1 MNRKM
6 NHKRKIV
13 LGMAFLAAFSAG
25 AMQVRAQQEQDTGEK
40 PKPAGRVYLPLPD
53 LNAQQDSQA
62 DLSSSDLQPDI
73 RPLTGME
80 TATLGTPRML
90 HSYWVPGLEYGNAG
104 ASDSPN
110 LAANSGWNSTNY
122 FAGNMSLLE
131 AWGHSLI
138 GVNYSGGGFVSSDGS
153 LGNGQFHQLSTAYHL
168 DLRRWQWVFL
178 EQFSYLPE
186 SGFGFGATTA
196 LAIPGV
202 GGSLGAS
209 LPSLQG
215 GYVPNQSI
223 LSATGPR
230 YSNVSGAQL
239 TYLLSPRSA
248 ITAGA
253 AYGILRFINGNSLDD
268 DHSIF
273 SAGYSYQITKHDSI
287 GVLYR
292 FTSFQYLANPQ
303 AVGDHAA
310 QLAYGR
316 KVTGRLSVQLF
327 GGPEYSSVRVPNS
340 GLRSRTVGSGGASLL
355 YGTPHGELTVSYMS
369 GVTGGSGIFTG
380 AVSNVVSANLGHSLT
395 RVWQGGVDCGYAR
408 SSALLNAAGQTSV
421 HYNSWYAGA
430 GVSRPFG
437 RDVHLS
443 LGYRAQIE
451 QANQAVCSGPSCG
464 DRYLQH
470 SIWLSFQ
477 WHSRPLVIE

>member
-1 MNRKM
+1 M

-13 LGMAFLAAFSAG
+13 LGMAFLTALSAASAQARG
-25 AMQVRAQQEQDTGEK
+25 QQEQDTGEK
-40 PKPAGRVYLPLPD
+40 PKPAGRDYAPLPD
-53 LNAQQDSQA
+53 LDAQQDSQT
-62 DLSSSDLQPDI
+62 DRSLSDLQPDR
-73 RPLTGME
+73 RPLTGIE
-80 TATLGTPRML
+80 TATLGTPRIL
-90 HSYWVPGLEYGNAG
+90 HSYWVPGLEYGNTI
-104 ASDSPN
+104 ASNSPN
-110 LAANSGWNSTNY
+110 LVANSGWNSTNY

-131 AWGHSLI
+131 AWGHSLL
-138 GVNYSGGGFVSSDGS
+138 GVNYSGGGFVSSDSS

-168 DLRRWQWVFL
+168 DLRRWQLLFL

-196 LAIPGV
+196 LAIPGI
-202 GGSLGAS
+202 GGSLGVS
-209 LPSLQG
+209 LPNLQA

-230 YSNVSGAQL
+230 YSSVSGAQL

-248 ITAGA
+248 ITVGA
-253 AYGILRFINGNSLDD
+253 AYGILRFVNGNSLDD
-268 DHSIF
+268 DNPIL
-273 SAGYSYQITKHDSI
+273 SAGYSYQITKYDSI
-287 GVLYR
+287 GVVYR
-292 FTSFQYLANPQ
+292 FAAFQYLANPQ
-303 AVGDHAA
+303 AIGDHAA

-316 KVTGRLSVQLF
+316 KITGRLSLELF
-327 GGPEYSSVRVPNS
+327 GGPEYSSVRVPIS
-340 GLRSRTVGSGGASLL
+340 GQRSRTVGSGGATLL
-355 YGTPHGELTVSYMS
+355 YGIPRGQLTVSYIS

-380 AVSNVVSANLGHSLT
+380 AVSNVVSANFGHSLT
-395 RVWQGGVDCGYAR
+395 RVWQGGIDCGYAR
-408 SSALLNAAGQTSV
+408 SSALLNTVGQTPV

-464 DRYLQH
+464 NSYLQH